1 MKVLHID
8 ASLRSAGSVSREM
21 SQVFVDHL
29 KEKKDITIDRL
40 DLATERLDHVTQRYA
55 EAMYV
60 PYGQYTEEQA
70 KELEISNALVDRVM
84 DANMIIIG
92 TPTYNFGIP
101 SSLKTFIDLVV
112 RSGRTFRYT
121 EEGFEGLL
129 KDKKVI
135 VINSRGLSYTEEE
148 TKGNDHVTGYLQTI
162 LGFVGITD
170 VQFVY
175 LGPTFF
181 GEEATQQ
188 AKIKAKEQFETIING
203 A

>member
-21 SQVFVDHL
+21 SQTFVDHL
-29 KEKKDITIDRL
+29 KEKKGITIDRL
-40 DLATERLDHVTQRYA
+40 DLATERLDHVTQLYA

-60 PYGQYTEEQA
+60 PYGQHTEEQA
-70 KELEISNALVDRVM
+70 KELETSDALVDRVM
-84 DANMIIIG
+84 DANVIIIG

-112 RSGRTFRYT
+112 RSGRTFMYT
-121 EEGFEGLL
+121 ETGFEGQL

-135 VINSRGLSYTEEE
+135 VINSRGLSYGEEE
-148 TKGNDHVTGYLQTI
+148 TKGNDHVTDYLKTI

-170 VQFVY
+170 IKFVY
-175 LGPTFF
+175 LDPTFF
-181 GEEATQQ
+181 GKEATEH
-188 AKIKAKEQFETIING
+188 AKTKAKEQFKTIING
-203 A
+203 W